1 MEYILPMCLWLID
14 NALEF
19 ALDSSELKLGTI
31 RDIDISGNFLVEGT
45 ERNSQMITVVAA
57 DEAVRYL
64 ASLMV
69 EIQKLAVTLI

>member
-1 MEYILPMCLWLID
+1 M
-14 NALEF
+14 
-19 ALDSSELKLGTI
+19 KHGTI

>member
-1 MEYILPMCLWLID
+1 MCLWLID
-14 NALEF
+14 NAIEF
-19 ALDSSELKLGTI
+19 ALDSSELKHGTI

-45 ERNSQMITVVAA
+45 ERNSQMITVFAA

>member
-1 MEYILPMCLWLID
+1 MTCLGILIFV
-14 NALEF
+14 EHT
-19 ALDSSELKLGTI
+19 SI
-31 RDIDISGNFLVEGT
+31 RDIDINGNFLVEGT

>member
-1 MEYILPMCLWLID
+1 MCLWLID